1 MRQPDF
7 KYPTVSL
14 KQQSVLLDSW
24 ISAAVMLSAKHS
36 LVTLS
41 YNEALSMALSDLTDI
56 YESQSFKQLQKAQEA
71 ENQLKLAPIERLNE
85 VIRGLNNVG
94 KALSYR

>member
-24 ISAAVMLSAKHS
+24 ISAAVMLAAKNS
-36 LVTLS
+36 LVTMT
-41 YNEALSMALSDLTDI
+41 YNEALNMALSDLTDI

>member
-14 KQQSVLLDSW
+14 KQQSALLDSW
-24 ISAAVMLSAKHS
+24 ISAAVMLSAKNS
-36 LVTLS
+36 LVTMTYS
-41 YNEALSMALSDLTDI
+41 EALNMALSDLTDI

>member
-24 ISAAVMLSAKHS
+24 VSAAVMLSAKHS
-36 LVTLS
+36 LVTMT
-41 YNEALSMALSDLTDI
+41 YNEALNMALSDLTDI
-56 YESQSFKQLQKAQEA
+56 YESKSFKQLQKAQEA

>member
-1 MRQPDF
+1 
-7 KYPTVSL
+7 
-14 KQQSVLLDSW
+14 
-24 ISAAVMLSAKHS
+24 
-36 LVTLS
+36 
-41 YNEALSMALSDLTDI
+41 MALSDLTDI

-71 ENQLKLAPIERLNE
+71 ENQLKIAPIERLNE

>member
-14 KQQSVLLDSW
+14 KQQSALLDSW
-24 ISAAVMLSAKHS
+24 ISAAVMLSTKHS
-36 LVTLS
+36 LVTMTYS
-41 YNEALSMALSDLTDI
+41 EALNMALSDLTDI

>member
-24 ISAAVMLSAKHS
+24 ISAAVMLSAKNS
-36 LVTLS
+36 LVTMT
-41 YNEALSMALSDLTDI
+41 YNEALNMALSDLTDI

>member
-14 KQQSVLLDSW
+14 KQQSALLDSW
-24 ISAAVMLSAKHS
+24 ISAAVMLSAKNS
-36 LVTLS
+36 LVTMT
-41 YNEALSMALSDLTDI
+41 YNEALNMALSDLTDI

>member
-14 KQQSVLLDSW
+14 KQQSALLDSW
-24 ISAAVMLSAKHS
+24 ISAAVMLSAKNS
-36 LVTLS
+36 LVTMTYSEVL
-41 YNEALSMALSDLTDI
+41 NMALSDLTDI